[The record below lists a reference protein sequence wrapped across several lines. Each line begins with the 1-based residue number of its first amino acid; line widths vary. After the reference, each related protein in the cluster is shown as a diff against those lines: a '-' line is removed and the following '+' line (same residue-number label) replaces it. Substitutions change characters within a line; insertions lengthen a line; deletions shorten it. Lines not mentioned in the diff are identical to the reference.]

1 MRATRLAATGL
12 AAGAMVLGMAAPALA
27 TPPATVTPG
36 AFCDDADLGKTAK
49 ADNGKTYVCKKKKP
63 TDKQGRWLPV
73 APGGEDPKPTPTPTL
88 TPPKPTFKFG
98 YDKVQLS
105 SRRVVPGGTT
115 TFTVTCP
122 SAVSI
127 TGNGYT
133 QNPLAVKKVGANKW
147 SATGK
152 FRSSLPDPT
161 TATVVCKGFGSV
173 KFSTSPEKGD
183 DNLGPKQPKIPT
195 GRIDTGDGSTLAQD
209 ASPMAAAGLGA
220 LAVAGIGAFALRRRT
235 VRERG

>member
-1 MRATRLAATGL
+1 MRATRLAATGF

-27 TPPATVTPG
+27 EPVPDPVTPG
-36 AFCDDADLGKTAK
+36 AFCKDEHLGKEGK
-49 ADNGKTYVCKKKKP
+49 AANGKPYTCKKKP
-63 TDKQGRWLPV
+63 GEEQGRWVPLAPV
-73 APGGEDPKPTPTPTL
+73 KPTPTPT
-88 TPPKPTFKFG
+88 KPTFKFG

-127 TGNGYT
+127 TSNGYT

-220 LAVAGIGAFALRRRT
+220 LALAGIGAVALRRRT